1 MNTAARYIEDIRIG
15 DQIPALITTLDRAQ
29 LFLFSAATNN
39 AHRIHYDR
47 SWAVDVEGPKDV
59 VIHGPLHGALMA
71 RSVTDWMGP
80 AAHLRSYAIRHMRPG
95 FPGDQLRFEGTVVGK
110 RDEKGL
116 HLVDIEVK
124 ETNGE
129 GELLGSA
136 EISVAFPSRE
146 AAT

>member
-1 MNTAARYIEDIRIG
+1 MNTAARCIEEIRIG
-15 DQIPALITTLDRAQ
+15 EQIPALVTTLSRAQ

-47 SWAVDVEGPKDV
+47 SWAVEVEGLKDV
-59 VIHGPLHGALMA
+59 VVHGPLHGALMA

-80 AAHLRSYAIRHMRPG
+80 AACLTSYAIRHLRPG
-95 FPGDQLRFEGTVVGK
+95 FPGDQLRFEGQVVGK

-124 ETNGE
+124 ETNGD

-136 EISVAFPSRE
+136 QISVAFPSRE
-146 AAT
+146 AAV